1 MAKPP
6 NAPTTAATALPV
18 RMAPAATIRAKVTA
32 EISPEIVST
41 HPARLR
47 SAPRRAKDRN
57 EKAAL
62 IGVPAIGMETEMALL
77 A

>member
-6 NAPTTAATALPV
+6 NAPTAAATAFPD
-18 RMAPAATIRAKVTA
+18 RMAPAATIRAKVTVETTPDIA
-32 EISPEIVST
+32 ST
-41 HPARLR
+41 HPARPR

-62 IGVPAIGMETEMALL
+62 IADPAIGMETEMALL